1 MIRTSSLSVILS
13 MLVACGG
20 TENKV
25 QEVDTSSSGSITIS
39 CDESLKPIIEAEE
52 AVFEQLY
59 PKADLNII
67 YTSEVDAMKMVL
79 QDSARLA
86 IITRTMSKSEEE
98 ELKSQKISRSRS
110 TKIALDAIG
119 FILHPKSKDTLFTVD
134 QIKGIL
140 DGSISNWNQINPKSP
155 SRPIQVVFDSPKSGA
170 IRMLKDSLGIT
181 SDLGKNCYALKANP
195 EVINHVEQNPN
206 SIGIIGVSWISDPD
220 DTLVRYFMKKIKVAD
235 IQPKNERVKAIT
247 WKPIQGNIHLRQYPF
262 WREVYMV
269 SREARTGLGTGFVAF
284 VSGDQGQRIILK
296 AGLVPTKAPV
306 RTVEIKTE

>member
-1 MIRTSSLSVILS
+1 MINKSLVGIIFAFLA
-13 MLVACGG
+13 ACSGNS
-20 TENKV
+20 TKDE
-25 QEVDTSSSGSITIS
+25 EVDTSSSGSITIS

-59 PKADLNII
+59 PNAHLTIV
-67 YTSEVDAMKMVL
+67 YTSEIDAMRMVM

-86 IITRTMSKSEEE
+86 VLTRTMNKDEEE
-98 ELKSQKISRSRS
+98 QLKSQKISRSRS

-119 FILHPKSKDTLFTVD
+119 FILHPKSKDTLFTVN

-140 DGSISNWNQINPKSP
+140 DGSITNWNQLNPKSA

-170 IRMLKDSLGIT
+170 IRMLKDSLGIK
-181 SDLGKNCYALKANP
+181 SELSKNCFALKTNP
-195 EVINHVEQNPN
+195 EVMNHVEQNPN

-220 DTLVRYFMKKIKVAD
+220 DTLVRYFLKKVKVAD
-235 IQPKNERVKAIT
+235 IQPKEERVKALT

-262 WREVYMV
+262 WREVFMV

-296 AGLVPTKAPV
+296 AGLVPAKAPV
-306 RTVEIKTE
+306 RTVELKSE